1 MSKKLDLDIRGLI
14 KEGKLSDKRMG
25 QLLALDT
32 IESTLTSSSSKSLL
46 SDADERAIR
55 ASGKPEVLNK
65 YIDGANT
72 ITQRGFTE
80 LGLLGGIIEGLNNE
94 LRQLYEELKIA
105 YSTTY
110 CPPTVIA
117 LTEEAYKKEGLK
129 KRERRL
135 KRKYPLSAILALILR
150 DIVDNPR
157 DNTEKEAVKDC
168 IKNLEKRDD
177 KDSIRYLKGDITP
190 KDREEYTLDQLI
202 LPSVDS
208 IKLLEVVQKRLDKDF
223 PTLMTALKLTS
234 DDKRITDDPYN
245 LVFKGE
251 ILADIKADYLQEALN
266 STESYPDILDDYDD
280 NDITDMRINGWSV
293 RRLYEQY
300 DQTYSIIK
308 DTSKFKGE
316 DMELD
321 EGVLNLSGDRVD
333 YKEDG
338 TDKNLFIPSTND
350 FLPLF
355 AYRATYKK
363 GSLANWDKPIEEQ
376 YPLHKIT
383 PYINT
388 IEGTAK
394 RMLLIYK
401 WLDKS
406 LSLLGASKSEMSTR
420 FLHGEGEEL
429 TSPYALLD
437 KYALYRSAFLY
448 HFTNTYVKPE
458 YQDYHLAVLK
468 ALRPIFEDERKL
480 TPEEEKD
487 NKKCKVMDFT
497 ILSEKL
503 HIVLSYNSFKKDD
516 NKELIEAHFMRDAGY
531 REASEI
537 IENMELGGIT
547 SVLST
552 IFRDYWTNYEED
564 K

>member
-55 ASGKPEVLNK
+55 ASGKPEILNQ
-65 YIDGANT
+65 YINGANT

-94 LRQLYEELKIA
+94 LRQLYEELKIS

-110 CPPTVIA
+110 CPSTVIA

-135 KRKYPLSAILALILR
+135 KREYPLSAILALILR

-157 DNTEKEAVKDC
+157 DDTEKEAVEDC
-168 IKNLEKRDD
+168 IKNLEKRED

-308 DTSKFKGE
+308 DTSKFRGE
-316 DMELD
+316 NMELD

-338 TDKNLFIPSTND
+338 SDKNLFIPSTVD
-350 FLPLF
+350 FFPLV

-383 PYINT
+383 PYINA
-388 IEGTAK
+388 IE
-394 RMLLIYK
+394 
-401 WLDKS
+401 
-406 LSLLGASKSEMSTR
+406 
-420 FLHGEGEEL
+420 
-429 TSPYALLD
+429 
-437 KYALYRSAFLY
+437 
-448 HFTNTYVKPE
+448 
-458 YQDYHLAVLK
+458 
-468 ALRPIFEDERKL
+468 
-480 TPEEEKD
+480 
-487 NKKCKVMDFT
+487 
-497 ILSEKL
+497 
-503 HIVLSYNSFKKDD
+503 
-516 NKELIEAHFMRDAGY
+516 
-531 REASEI
+531 
-537 IENMELGGIT
+537 
-547 SVLST
+547 
-552 IFRDYWTNYEED
+552 
-564 K
+564 